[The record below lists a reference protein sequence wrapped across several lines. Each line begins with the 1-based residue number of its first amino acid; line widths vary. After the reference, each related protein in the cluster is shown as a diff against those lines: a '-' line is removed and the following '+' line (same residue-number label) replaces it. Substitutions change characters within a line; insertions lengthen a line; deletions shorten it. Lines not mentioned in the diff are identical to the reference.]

1 MRSTRR
7 FDTRSAF
14 GRRRVYRRDTPRV
27 GGFEA
32 LTGASVRAGDISSV
46 RELFPTSTAVSRP
59 GSTVH
64 ALLPRSTVAFLWH
77 RMLTDSHG
85 RGARGVE
92 RCSEVDVDGDSAGLH
107 GTRAHQSVRDGRG

>member
-14 GRRRVYRRDTPRV
+14 GRRRVYRRAAPGV

-32 LTGASVRAGDISSV
+32 LTAASVGAGDVASVRE
-46 RELFPTSTAVSRP
+46 RFPASTGVSRP

-77 RMLTDSHG
+77 RMLTASHG

-92 RCSEVDVDGDSAGLH
+92 RCREVDVAGDSAG
-107 GTRAHQSVRDGRG
+107 